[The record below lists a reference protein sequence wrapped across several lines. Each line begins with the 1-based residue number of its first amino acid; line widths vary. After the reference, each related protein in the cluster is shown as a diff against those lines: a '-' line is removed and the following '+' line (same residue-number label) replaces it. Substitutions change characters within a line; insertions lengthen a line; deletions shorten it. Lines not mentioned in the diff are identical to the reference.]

1 MENELTVGRKDYATL
16 KKIMVITGCME
27 KVCEIFEK
35 YVLETE
41 KVKKNLYIS
50 LGIYCNKSSFFDCTT
65 AMAYFDLSKTVDKKR
80 IVKSLLKQE
89 CDVQE
94 ICMYRRDFEK
104 KEVCQ
109 PSTFNYKISK
119 LMPHPYETD
128 CINYWSDTK
137 YFNYIVKDIQH
148 IYSLESCQKLC
159 IQIELIDRCNCQ
171 HVHLYTS
178 LLNETYITDK
188 DGTPLRTCSSI
199 PSDKNAD
206 YKCYMN
212 VQREHDEGV
221 QTCDCKNPCLSVA
234 YRMSV
239 ATSDWPSDYYMPII
253 LEKLNES
260 RIISPVDSLLRKRDY
275 VRADVFFESLNV
287 LSVKTNPK
295 YNIDSFFAGLG
306 GALSFYMGIAIIMV
320 FEALELIFDILVT
333 AMKELGQIER
343 KEPK

>member
-1 MENELTVGRKDYATL
+1 MIDCSFKGSSCYHEKFWRVMSIPCCGNCFTFNTIFNDQDNDTL
-16 KKIMVITGCME
+16 KKVSLTGIMNGLSLELYLNQDNYMQKGLSRKAGATVVIHDGAVLPQIEEFGHQIPPKTATSIALE
-27 KVCEIFEK
+27 K
-35 YVLETE
+35 
-41 KVKKNLYIS
+41 
-50 LGIYCNKSSFFDCTT
+50 
-65 AMAYFDLSKTVDKKR
+65 
-80 IVKSLLKQE
+80 
-89 CDVQE
+89 
-94 ICMYRRDFEK
+94 
-104 KEVCQ
+104 
-109 PSTFNYKISK
+109 KISK